1 MANNNN
7 TYSISKCFHYEAIT
21 RQHCISEG
29 GVELDTKK
37 LISLAILDGDIDYAE
52 FVIFKRLYTLRE
64 FITKKAK
71 NVGFIFNPNTNQ
83 DISNNI
89 HEYEN
94 YYDNWIE
101 YYTSKNNLFTDE
113 IEDVIEEVIK
123 SKHWDVLY
131 YIYFKEE
138 DDLNVFLV
146 REEDEFNE
154 KKREK
159 ESVKNRKFF
168 II

>member
-7 TYSISKCFHYEAIT
+7 TYSISDCFHYEAIT

-29 GVELDTKK
+29 GVELDMKE
-37 LISLAILDGDIDYAE
+37 LISLAIIDGNIDYAD
-52 FVIFKRLYTLRE
+52 FVIYKRLFTLRE
-64 FITKKAK
+64 FITQKAK
-71 NVGFIFNPNTNQ
+71 NAGYIFNPNTNQ
-83 DISNNI
+83 DIYDNI
-89 HEYEN
+89 QEYEN

-123 SKHWDVLY
+123 CKHWDVLY

-138 DDLNVFLV
+138 DDLKGFLE

-154 KKREK
+154 KKKRKRKRK
-159 ESVKNRKFF
+159 E
-168 II
+168 

>member
-1 MANNNN
+1 MTHNDN
-7 TYSISKCFHYEAIT
+7 TYSISNCFHYEAIT

-29 GVELDTKK
+29 GVELTTQE
-37 LISLAILDGDIDYAE
+37 LLSLAIIDGDIDYAK

-64 FITKKAK
+64 FITKKTK
-71 NVGFIFNPNTNQ
+71 NVGFIFNPTTNQ
-83 DISNNI
+83 NISNNLQ
-89 HEYEN
+89 EYEN
-94 YYDNWIE
+94 YYDNWVE
-101 YYTSKNNLFTDE
+101 YYSSKNNLFTDD

-138 DDLNVFLV
+138 DDLNSFLA

-154 KKREK
+154 KKEK